1 MSHRNRYR
9 AERRQRLAAGLA
21 KLSLWIGMLGTTAFY
36 SYHVGIQVVQ
46 DDLAEMT
53 ASQQQDRQA
62 AASAAG
68 ELERLRGEL
77 AEARGQARHF
87 QALYE
92 RSQPSSEA
100 GELLRLIE
108 DKLGAG
114 LPRER
119 LAFFIQ
125 AAEAPTRCGEV
136 AAKSLVVRTGA
147 HGGQEVRFGE
157 AGSALAVSAEGQPD
171 PAAKGRGF
179 DPSKPVTLRFAP
191 VGGKVSEVSGVLPL
205 RHVVLTRSYEQRF
218 TIIAGPKGTLQ
229 VSGDRCEFRSG

>member
-21 KLSLWIGMLGTTAFY
+21 RLSLWIGVLGTTAFY
-36 SYHVGIQVVQ
+36 SYHVGIEVMQ
-46 DDLAEMT
+46 DELAALT
-53 ASQQQDRQA
+53 AGQQQDRQA
-62 AASAAG
+62 ATSAAA
-68 ELERLRGEL
+68 ELARLRGEL
-77 AEARGQARHF
+77 AAAHGQARHF

-92 RSQPSSEA
+92 SSQPSSEA

-136 AAKSLVVRTGA
+136 AARTLAVRVGSR
-147 HGGQEVRFGE
+147 GGQELRFGE
-157 AGSALAVSAEGQPD
+157 AGKMLAVTAQGEPD
-171 PAAKGRGF
+171 PTVKGHRF
-179 DPSKPVTLRFAP
+179 DPGKPVTLRFAP
-191 VGGKVSEVSGVLPL
+191 ADGKASEVSGLLPL
-205 RHVVLTRSYEQRF
+205 KHVVLTRSYEQRF
-218 TIIAGPKGTLQ
+218 TITAGPKGTLQ
-229 VSGDRCEFRSG
+229 VSGDRCDFRSG